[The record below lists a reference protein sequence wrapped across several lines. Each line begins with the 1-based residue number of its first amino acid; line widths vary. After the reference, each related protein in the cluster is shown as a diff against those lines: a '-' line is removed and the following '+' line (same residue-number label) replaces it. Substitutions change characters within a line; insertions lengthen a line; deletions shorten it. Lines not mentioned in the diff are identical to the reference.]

1 MIKTWERPIS
11 PNRGLLMSRAR
22 HRRVQPYAWLG
33 AGAVTLG
40 LGMTMIGGAAVAVAD
55 TDTGSSAPVADRGS
69 AAASPEAGRTA
80 PGVASAAPNR
90 TRPANRA
97 AARPDSATAESGSDD
112 SGAAASRGI
121 TRSRASLRQAEVVT
135 EAAPTGSPAPA
146 AAAVEPDPAVTAA
159 PSPAELAG
167 AEVGTAGTA
176 DIDAAT
182 TADTAQRPSSGVVR
196 RSVRSA
202 PVRAPLGDLTP
213 TPVAAPEAASAEA
226 LADLPASAVAVD
238 ADWTSWLPGGITP
251 GGVNPGEQIV
261 PGSYVALAMQEIAA
275 TQAIIQQ
282 ETWGT
287 GNIVAGVAS
296 IVPQVFLAGASLSL
310 MAWGA
315 ANPGAQSFLAA
326 TAGIPI
332 IQQIAQVSLIGTMVL
347 PSVAEASMGAAAL
360 FLPVVGL
367 LGADLS
373 AAEAQLA
380 SARQNGKVYAVVP
393 VRVLYGTQ
401 PLVGVSVNGGRSA
414 DMLVDTGASGLITT
428 RDMVGAGDLGPK
440 IGEGVS
446 AFSGGLTYSY
456 ETYNLVVD
464 FGGGAVTEPTPVN
477 IVTDTDAYPDSV
489 ADFEEFL
496 SWGADGILG
505 VGAND
510 LPEYFGGPGPAP
522 IPNAVLPGELKDG
535 FLLFQ
540 GLFFGLGG
548 VMVFGPNPLPVRV
561 AVPGGPDAYVQVI
574 VNGTDLAGPEE
585 MIIDS
590 GGVYG
595 TLSTANDP
603 TGTPVGSDLPQG
615 TEISVYTPDGSTL
628 LYTYRTG
635 KEPAGTPVIAGTVMN
650 SGNAPFAQGPIY
662 LNYGFDDPYGIG
674 STEFS
679 IW

>member
-1 MIKTWERPIS
+1 
-11 PNRGLLMSRAR
+11 MSRAR

-40 LGMTMIGGAAVAVAD
+40 MGVSMIGGAAVAVAD
-55 TDTGSSAPVADRGS
+55 TEAGGATPASDRAVAS
-69 AAASPEAGRTA
+69 ASPEAGRTA
-80 PGVASAAPNR
+80 SANPNR
-90 TRPANRA
+90 GRPAKRAARPDAETVATGSDGPGAAVSRA
-97 AARPDSATAESGSDD
+97 AARP
-112 SGAAASRGI
+112 
-121 TRSRASLRQAEVVT
+121 RASLRQPESVA
-135 EAAPTGSPAPA
+135 EAARPASPVPA
-146 AAAVEPDPAVTAA
+146 AAAVEPESEA
-159 PSPAELAG
+159 PIALPSEQALPAEREPEAG
-167 AEVGTAGTA
+167 AGSVGGAPTA
-176 DIDAAT
+176 
-182 TADTAQRPSSGVVR
+182 TADTASRPAPVVTR
-196 RSVRSA
+196 RSARSI
-202 PVRAPLGDLTP
+202 PVRA
-213 TPVAAPEAASAEA
+213 A
-226 LADLPASAVAVD
+226 LADLAQEPAAVPAAASALADELPALAVAAD
-238 ADWTSWLPGGITP
+238 AEWTSWLPGGA
-251 GGVNPGEQIV
+251 NPGEQIV
-261 PGSYVALAMQEIAA
+261 PGSYVSLAMQEIEA

-282 ETWGT
+282 ATWGS
-287 GNIVAGVAS
+287 GNVFAGVAS
-296 IVPQVFLAGASLSL
+296 IVPQVFLASASLSL

-315 ANPGAQSFLAA
+315 ANPAAQSLLAG
-326 TAGIPI
+326 TAGIPLI
-332 IQQIAQVSLIGTMVL
+332 HQVAQVSLMGTMLL
-347 PSVAEASMGAAAL
+347 PTIAEASMGGAAL

-367 LGADLS
+367 LGADVS
-373 AAEAQLA
+373 AAEVQLA

-393 VRVLYGTQ
+393 VRVIYGTQ
-401 PLVGVSVNGGRSA
+401 PVIDVSVNGGRSA
-414 DMLVDTGASGLITT
+414 TMLVDTGASGLVTT

-456 ETYNLVVD
+456 ETYNAVVD
-464 FGGGAVTEPTPVN
+464 FGAGAVTEPTPVN
-477 IVTDTDAYPDSV
+477 IVTDTEDYPDSV
-489 ADFEEFL
+489 ADFEDFL

-510 LPEYFGGPGPAP
+510 LPGYAGGPGPAP

-561 AVPGGPDAYVQVI
+561 AVPGAPDAYVQVI
-574 VNGTDLAGPEE
+574 VNGTELAGPEE

-595 TLSTANDP
+595 TLAAANDP
-603 TGTPVGSDLPQG
+603 TGTPVGSTLPAG

-635 KEPAGTPVIAGTVMN
+635 TGTTGTPVVAGTVMN
-650 SGNAPFAQGPIY
+650 SGNAPYAQGPIY
-662 LNYGFDDPYGIG
+662 LDYGFDDPYGIG